1 MESQSTGGGVPDAP
15 LGVTPVRFFSYSSEV
30 DALRQSD
37 LEIARTTPPGVK
49 LRQALEMMRLGL
61 ELERRK
67 LRASHPQESEARID
81 ELLLAWMAAPR

>member
-1 MESQSTGGGVPDAP
+1 M
-15 LGVTPVRFFSYSSEV
+15 

-37 LEIARTTPPGVK
+37 LEIARTTSPGEK

-67 LRASHPQESEARID
+67 LRAMHPDESEARVD
-81 ELLLAWMAAPR
+81 ELLLAWMAAAR